1 MSFCSFNI
9 VLLYTS
15 QEKVIITFILILQTV
30 TVTYPQ
36 RCFTTASATLY
47 LSFSNGET
55 VNVER
60 AKLIFKGIDD
70 KNITVP
76 IEELKTETKT
86 NSESASNF
94 TLIQSGTSYT
104 MALLNIASDTVFQL
118 IAVNITKNETE
129 NVDGGETGNEPQ
141 YETYTVSN
149 PSLICVNCNFCLNEN
164 SASIF
169 LARVD
174 FDKEKPEDKKKLFRQ
189 YISLPI
195 QTKHP
200 NFTVFNETSKK
211 IKYME

>member
-1 MSFCSFNI
+1 M
-9 VLLYTS
+9 
-15 QEKVIITFILILQTV
+15 
-30 TVTYPQ
+30 
-36 RCFTTASATLY
+36 Y

-60 AKLIFKGIDD
+60 AKLIFKCIDD

-104 MALLNIASDTVFQL
+104 MTLLNIASDTVFQL

-174 FDKEKPEDKKKLFRQ
+174 FDKEEPEDKKKLFRQ